1 MIVFDNTTTSG
12 SFSIVLRDKL
22 IGTDTTPVFKLKLT
36 KLDDFSVD
44 NFTLTN
50 ISTSND
56 YYTFDIDP
64 SSLEQGGY
72 KAEILESA
80 GATADCIVAT
90 PESVDVTTFFECNPL
105 DLSAEFTVNAE
116 AIFDGIDQVDQPI
129 WVGKARVDG
138 AIYNTVYTYDQ
149 GPTYYVYDE

>member
-22 IGTDTTPVFKLKLT
+22 VGTDPTPEFKLRLT

-44 NFTLTN
+44 NFILTN
-50 ISTSND
+50 VSSSND
-56 YYTFDIDP
+56 YYTFSIDP

-90 PESVDVTTFFECNPL
+90 PESVDEVTYFVCDPL

-116 AIFDGIDQVDQPI
+116 AVFDLAERTDTSI